1 MDDKS
6 IYRRLRGALGN
17 AVVWGG
23 LWFAA
28 VLVLGGALRVTGVLT
43 SSWEAVLMTAFRGG
57 IIGGIAGAAFS
68 TVIGLLYR
76 GRRLSEI
83 NWIRFGLGGAIA
95 TGLFVPVFLQFM
107 NLLSGDGMVPMGLVL
122 DDIPLAAVLG
132 GVAAGGS
139 LKLAQHAEKALS
151 GRTEHPVGRL
161 ASAALQSDP
170 VHDVGEARVAVEAGV
185 GRVDVQVDEPG

>member
-1 MDDKS
+1 MAGEG
-6 IYRRLRGALGN
+6 ILRRLRGALGN
-17 AVVWGG
+17 AVVWGAG
-23 LWFAA
+23 WFISILA
-28 VLVLGGALRVTGVLT
+28 LGSVLGIAGILT
-43 SSWEAVLMTAFRGG
+43 SSWEGVLLTAFRGG

-83 NWIRFGLGGAIA
+83 NWVRFGLGGAVV

-139 LKLAQHAEKALS
+139 LKLAQHAEKKLL
-151 GRTEHPVGRL
+151 GGTQDPVGRL
-161 ASAALQSDP
+161 EGVDRSVEQSAGRASVSAELPGSSDAA
-170 VHDVGEARVAVEAGV
+170 H
-185 GRVDVQVDEPG
+185 